1 MTSFFSFDKA
11 HRDDQYLCRKTASG
25 EQTSQNTPNHKSWLN
40 VKNTGKNIYKS
51 SGGCSDIS
59 SVAPHF
65 PFLLYRTGSQDSIS
79 DKTVKPAQKR
89 GDHYDGGEL
98 LANLCHCWKCCL
110 VPWLWMQ
117 LWKCYLR
124 KITQP
129 DEHNTLNFQECLWW
143 FSCPTW
149 DTNYKMT
156 PLSVRRTATI
166 WVVSEHWEVIYRS
179 WKPKSFTTLLLLCLP
194 CAKHRKSVLVSD
206 WMKKLIAI
214 CPKNLPLKFTLGASE
229 SQGNLFIFLTFLW
242 RVIVEEWRKP
252 IHF

>member
-98 LANLCHCWKCCL
+98 LANLRHCWKCCL

-129 DEHNTLNFQECLWW
+129 DVFGDSPVQHETQTTKWLLFLLGEL
-143 FSCPTW
+143 P
-149 DTNYKMT
+149 
-156 PLSVRRTATI
+156 P
-166 WVVSEHWEVIYRS
+166 SEWSQSTE
-179 WKPKSFTTLLLLCLP
+179 KSFIAHENPNPLLLSSCS
-194 CAKHRKSVLVSD
+194 AFLVPNTGRVF
-206 WMKKLIAI
+206 W
-214 CPKNLPLKFTLGASE
+214 
-229 SQGNLFIFLTFLW
+229 SQT
-242 RVIVEEWRKP
+242 EWRS
-252 IHF
+252 